1 MNSVSNTSGEP
12 LWRRPWAA
20 VYRDAEEWNV
30 SRAWA
35 RACIVVPVVA
45 AVAIG
50 LLAAPAQMRPLYRA
64 LVWEDGIVEWIQV
77 LLVCGL
83 IALGF
88 DIRRRLARA
97 GHVWFSRLYLG
108 AALGAL
114 FILGE
119 EISWGQRLFGWAT
132 PDALEEVN
140 AQGETNLHNIR
151 GVLAILNM
159 VMLGIAAA
167 AAALPIA
174 WRIRA
179 GDRPRGVAEALL
191 VPPLFVV
198 PAFLLA
204 VSYRV
209 GRMIWLPDAPPI
221 ISRYQEVTETGF
233 YFGFLVFAWVVAR
246 RLRQQAA
253 ADAARRTNAAAAAR
267 SRWTPAVDRRA
278 QSRLADRRLHLVGPA
293 TRPSAPGGVAGGPH
307 AFADGRDRRR
317 RPPESRQR
325 LGR

>member
-1 MNSVSNTSGEP
+1 
-12 LWRRPWAA
+12 
-20 VYRDAEEWNV
+20 
-30 SRAWA
+30 
-35 RACIVVPVVA
+35 
-45 AVAIG
+45 
-50 LLAAPAQMRPLYRA
+50 
-64 LVWEDGIVEWIQV
+64 VWEDGIVEWVQV

-88 DIRRRLARA
+88 DIRRRLSRA

-132 PDALEEVN
+132 PDALDEVN

-167 AAALPIA
+167 AAALPMA
-174 WRIRA
+174 WRLRA
-179 GDRPRGVAEALL
+179 GGRPRGFAEALL

-221 ISRYQEVTETGF
+221 ISRYQEVTETCF
-233 YFGFLVFAWVVAR
+233 YFGFVAFAWVVSR
-246 RLRQQAA
+246 RLRQQAG
-253 ADAARRTNAAAAAR
+253 ADAAWRTDDTVMAGFAMGAAVDGRGR
-267 SRWTPAVDRRA
+267 SRLIERELR
-278 QSRLADRRLHLVGPA
+278 LVGP
-293 TRPSAPGGVAGGPH
+293 TGHQRPSGAAAGRPH
-307 AFADGRDRRR
+307 AFAGPERRR

-325 LGR
+325 LGG